1 MLPIDLQHLPSTDE
15 LPCSDDTPVD
25 NEDQNL
31 LPNILLFLLKAIWA
45 DRMDWY
51 FGVDMAVYHTAGTD
65 PRIPVVPDAFLSLGV
80 ERRKGGKSRKSYA
93 IWEEGGV
100 VPILVLEMVSETP
113 RGEYDEKMSL
123 YARIGVLYYVV
134 YDPGQWGQKRQQ
146 RHQAFEVYKL
156 VDGKY
161 ELQQGEPYWM
171 PEVGLGIGRCQVMS
185 DNMLQEQLGWFNEQ
199 GDRYLTPEECAAAEQ
214 QRAELERQRAE
225 AERQQKEIERQ
236 RREQLEAFLR
246 SHGFDPDQ
254 LPEE

>member
-1 MLPIDLQHLPSTDE
+1 
-15 LPCSDDTPVD
+15 
-25 NEDQNL
+25 
-31 LPNILLFLLKAIWA
+31 
-45 DRMDWY
+45 
-51 FGVDMAVYHTAGTD
+51 
-65 PRIPVVPDAFLSLGV
+65 
-80 ERRKGGKSRKSYA
+80 
-93 IWEEGGV
+93 
-100 VPILVLEMVSETP
+100 
-113 RGEYDEKMSL
+113 
-123 YARIGVLYYVV
+123 VLYYVV

-185 DNMLQEQLGWFNEQ
+185 DNMLQEQLGWFNER